1 MGSLWRGLPMKVIL
15 RFLTFLAVSGLPLMT
30 AAEES
35 STELTIDI
43 PGMIIDRFSLLKD
56 TLQ

>member
-35 STELTIDI
+35 STELTVDI
-43 PGMIIDRFSLLKD
+43 PGMIIDRFSLLKNA
-56 TLQ
+56 